1 MSLTLTDNINYQRY
15 LIKENLKECLEL
27 NQILRQTID
36 RRMYDRE
43 KVVDGRV
50 ELLRSGLEIL
60 SLSINKL
67 DEQLTEL
74 LAQEKKRK

>member
-1 MSLTLTDNINYQRY
+1 
-15 LIKENLKECLEL
+15 
-27 NQILRQTID
+27 
-36 RRMYDRE
+36 MYDRE